1 MLKRHEIQVLLKAGH
16 SQAEVAQLTGAS
28 IRSVTRVA
36 KEGDIVHVDDA
47 AERLTRGIGR
57 PSLVEDFRKP
67 IVDLLEQERH
77 LKSVEVLR
85 RMRLA
90 GYTGEKTALCAL
102 IAAVRPKDQTPLVR
116 FEGLPG
122 EFSQHDFG
130 QVDVEYVDGATQR
143 IRFFASRLKYSR
155 TVRVSRVPDETTET
169 LIRHFA
175 DHLQSWGGAPLVS
188 VFDRPKTVALTWGR
202 DGVVTE
208 WNPTL
213 AYAVLE
219 LGVGIDVC
227 WPYRPQEKGSMEN
240 VVGFVKGSFFQQR
253 RFHDAADLQTQL
265 AEWHREVNEERPC
278 RATHTIPAVR
288 LAEEQ
293 PRLRALKVRPDDLA
307 LRVPVYVGPT
317 GTVVHDT
324 HPYSMPPEAI
334 GIAGTLYLYRD
345 RIRIVAG
352 RCDVEHERKFIRG
365 EGSTLPDHRAALV
378 AAVAGKRAKRYL
390 KRQQLLDLGAPALA
404 YLTEIVHRRPKDWIR
419 DVDHLHDLLQRHGA
433 DRVRLAFEDGLRAQV
448 FGAPYI
454 ARALQASGALFGEGA
469 VQ

>member
-16 SQAEVAQLTGAS
+16 SRAEVARLTGVS
-28 IRSVTRVA
+28 IRSVKRVA
-36 KEGDIVHVDDA
+36 KEDAVIQVDDA
-47 AERLTRGIGR
+47 AARVARGIGR

-67 IVDLLEQERH
+67 IVDLFEHEPE

-90 GYTGEKTALCAL
+90 GYTGQKTALFAL
-102 IAAVRPKDQTPLVR
+102 MAAIRPKDQRPLVR

-130 QVDVEYVDGATQR
+130 QVDVEYVDGATER

-155 TVRVSRVPDETTET
+155 TIRVSLVPDETTET

-175 DHLQSWGGAPLVS
+175 DHLDSWGGAPLVS
-188 VFDRPKTVALTWGR
+188 VFDRPKTVAIKWGR

-208 WNPTL
+208 WNATF

-219 LGVGIDVC
+219 LGVGVDVC
-227 WPYRPQEKGSMEN
+227 WPYRAQEKGSVEN
-240 VVGFVKGSFFQQR
+240 LVGFVKGSFFKQR
-253 RFHDAADLQTQL
+253 RFHDPADLRVQL
-265 AEWHREVNEERPC
+265 AEWHREVNDERPC
-278 RATHTIPAVR
+278 RATRTIPALR

-293 PRLRALKVRPDDLA
+293 PRLRALKVRPADLA

-345 RIRIVAG
+345 HVRIVAG
-352 RCDVEHERKFIRG
+352 RFEVVHDRKFTRH
-365 EGSTLPDHRAALV
+365 EGSSLPAHRAALV
-378 AAVAGKRAKRYL
+378 AAVSGKRAKRYL
-390 KRQQLLDLGAPALA
+390 KRQQLLDLGEPALL

-419 DVDHLHDLLQRHGA
+419 DVDQLHDLLQQHGP
-433 DRVRLAFEDGLRAQV
+433 DQLRGAFEAGLRAQV
-448 FGAPYI
+448 FGASHV
-454 ARALQASGALFGEGA
+454 ARALERTPSLFPEGTLP
-469 VQ
+469 

>member
-1 MLKRHEIQVLLKAGH
+1 
-16 SQAEVAQLTGAS
+16 
-28 IRSVTRVA
+28 
-36 KEGDIVHVDDA
+36 
-47 AERLTRGIGR
+47 
-57 PSLVEDFRKP
+57 
-67 IVDLLEQERH
+67 
-77 LKSVEVLR
+77 
-85 RMRLA
+85 
-90 GYTGEKTALCAL
+90 
-102 IAAVRPKDQTPLVR
+102 
-116 FEGLPG
+116 
-122 EFSQHDFG
+122 
-130 QVDVEYVDGATQR
+130 
-143 IRFFASRLKYSR
+143 
-155 TVRVSRVPDETTET
+155 
-169 LIRHFA
+169 
-175 DHLQSWGGAPLVS
+175 LVS
-188 VFDRPKTVALTWGR
+188 VFDRPKTVALKWGR

-227 WPYRPQEKGSMEN
+227 WPYRPQEKGSVEN
-240 VVGFVKGSFFQQR
+240 LVGFVKGSFFKQR
-253 RFHDAADLQTQL
+253 RFHDPADLQTQL
-265 AEWHREVNEERPC
+265 AAWHREVNEERPC
-278 RATHTIPAVR
+278 RATQTIPAVR

-293 PRLRALKVRPDDLA
+293 PRLRALRVRPDDLA

-352 RCDVEHERKFIRG
+352 RFEVTHHRKFLRG
-365 EGSTLPDHRAALV
+365 EGSTLPAHRAALV

-419 DVDHLHDLLQRHGA
+419 DVDALHDLLQHHGP

-448 FGAPYI
+448 FGAPHI
-454 ARALQASGALFGEGA
+454 ARALQVADSLCVEGTI
-469 VQ
+469 Q